1 MKLDD
6 GRHEIPHFAIDLI
19 RHALEALLGKI
30 EDVEFH
36 GLHQFTERAEDVPCV
51 AEEIRGIVIHAE
63 IRARRPHPVDGDA
76 RRISSSRAA
85 GCHNPVGGPCEMAR
99 R

>member
-6 GRHEIPHFAIDLI
+6 GRHEIPHFTIDLI

-36 GLHQFTERAEDVPCV
+36 GLHQFTERAEDVPCG
-51 AEEIRGIVIHAE
+51 AEEIRGIVIRGE
-63 IRARRPHPVDGDA
+63 VRIRWTVTPSDSFVA
-76 RRISSSRAA
+76 S
-85 GCHNPVGGPCEMAR
+85 GGVS
-99 R
+99 